1 MENILINI
9 DSEFRDQEKYKLST
23 AFVYVPNDKFKNV
36 KYIRVSSAEIP
47 NVFWEISDL
56 KANNYFHITIKD
68 SGALDNKTFKI
79 KIKDGSYTSDI
90 FGNYIDNIFQVING
104 IGDKSG
110 RQYNLKYSFDEITCK
125 VTISNLVNGSS
136 GGQPFSLDFTK
147 TQQTPYKSL
156 GRILGFIQLNYDGI
170 SESLISITAEDLLD
184 VIGDSYCFLR
194 VNDYG
199 KIYNQVLDK
208 RLLAKIILDN
218 NKTYYIFDNKNFIT
232 KEYVFPQPVNIEKF
246 YIELLDKYGNLI
258 NLQGQDFSFT
268 LELGLVENSKLYLN
282 LEKGYFG

>member
-1 MENILINI
+1 MENILINV
-9 DSEFRDQEKYKLST
+9 DSQFRDTVKYPVST

-47 NVFWEISDL
+47 NVFWEFLDV
-56 KANNYFHITIKD
+56 KANNYFSITLKD
-68 SGALDNKTFKI
+68 SGGLGPRTFKV
-79 KIKDGSYTSDI
+79 KIKEGSYTSDI
-90 FGNYIDNIFQVING
+90 FGNYVDNIFQVINSS
-104 IGDKSG
+104 GDLSG
-110 RQYNLKYSFDEITCK
+110 RLYNLKYTFDEITCL
-125 VTISNLVNGSS
+125 VTISNIEDGSV
-136 GGQPFSLDFTK
+136 GGQPFLLDFRK
-147 TQQTPYKSL
+147 SLPTPYDSL
-156 GRILGFIQLNYDGI
+156 GSILGFKNEIYDGI
-170 SESLISITAEDLLD
+170 STDTVAMTAEEILD
-184 VIGDSYCFLR
+184 VIGDTYCFLR

-208 RLLAKIILDN
+208 RLLAKIILDA
-218 NKTYYIFDNKNFIT
+218 NKTYYIYDNKNFIT

-258 NLQGQDFSFT
+258 NLRGQDFSFT